1 MHEKAATT
9 ARDIGARLQL
19 QLDEYGL
26 ILDHLYGL
34 EGRISSEKWIST
46 MRRSGQGN
54 RLRQHTNG
62 SIGSAL
68 FCTGFVVQDVL
79 TGWMK
84 SEEIK

>member
-34 EGRISSEKWIST
+34 EGVSAQK
-46 MRRSGQGN
+46 SGSAQCGD
-54 RLRQHTNG
+54 RVRE
-62 SIGSAL
+62 IGSGNTRTAASARRCFAL
-68 FCTGFVVQDVL
+68 VL
-79 TGWMK
+79 
-84 SEEIK
+84 

>member
-1 MHEKAATT
+1 MAPGSQKPSLHGPAPKAS
-9 ARDIGARLQL
+9 LH
-19 QLDEYGL
+19 L
-26 ILDHLYGL
+26 IMCKAQVG
-34 EGRISSEKWIST
+34 GRISSEKWIST

-62 SIGSAL
+62 SIGSVL
-68 FCTGFVVQDVL
+68 YYIGFVVQDVF